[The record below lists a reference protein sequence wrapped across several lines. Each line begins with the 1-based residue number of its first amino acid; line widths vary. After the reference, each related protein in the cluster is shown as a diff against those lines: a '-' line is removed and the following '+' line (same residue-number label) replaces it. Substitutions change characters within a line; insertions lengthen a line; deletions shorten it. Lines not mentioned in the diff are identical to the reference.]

1 MWQVNNKGEKEAGM
15 SDGPCQLQEAFLGY
29 LCEERIIVSVY
40 LTSGI
45 KLQGI
50 ISAYD
55 PYVIFLENTMT
66 QLVYKHAVSTI
77 VPTKAVDLSDFQPE
91 SS

>member
-1 MWQVNNKGEKEAGM
+1 M
-15 SDGPCQLQEAFLGY
+15 SEGPYQLQEQFLSY

-50 ISAYD
+50 ISAFD

-77 VPTKAVDLSDFQPE
+77 VPTKAVDLADFQRPDE
-91 SS
+91 SE